1 MKFLK
6 YLDIRKFERTNKY
19 YFLCNLVLGLGTLI
33 FFVLTRDTPMQQSF
47 INMLFDQAIEWRT
60 GLGKFGSE
68 CDAEIAAKDVVILSF
83 KDSDMESWRYPTMTP
98 RNKIAD
104 MIRFAYEGGASIVVL
119 DMELSEPDY
128 SPANKLFGDSKVMTG
143 QERDKEL
150 FDLLEQIKND
160 TASNTRV
167 LISGDIHA
175 NKMLK
180 DNDFAQLIDNK
191 KIFAASTYVSA
202 SRGNDSMVRFW
213 QPYVEITA
221 EYDDVQA
228 REVLWSF
235 QMMSLALT
243 EGGEEELERISQNIL
258 YGDDEIFTMHCKS
271 GRDFV
276 LYREMESKSGLIFR
290 NTQSLQY
297 NRIQYVFTP
306 FTLQKSIRN
315 IAESNVGNWANHD
328 YLDVTNKIVLI
339 GREDKE
345 CNDII
350 ATPIGRMPGLYV
362 HGNAIA
368 TILGKTQPHISSI
381 WKYLVIEIIL
391 IIITAY
397 VFVYRKYAGAKRIV
411 SVMTFLCLGGTY
423 FYFLLTNE
431 FVYLTCAFAGIGVYN
446 FVNRMEEFF
455 KKGSFAKSYI
465 KKILSY
471 FKKLLGRKSDREPV
485 NLKK

>member
-1 MKFLK
+1 MKFFK
-6 YLDIRKFERTNKY
+6 YLDIRRFERTNRY
-19 YFLCNLVLGLGTLI
+19 YFLFNLVLGLGTLI

-60 GLGKFGSE
+60 GLGKFGRE
-68 CDAEIAAKDVVILSF
+68 CDAEIAAKDVTVLSF
-83 KDSDMESWRYPTMTP
+83 DDSDMKSWRYPTMTP

-150 FDLLEQIKND
+150 FDLLERIKND

-175 NKMLK
+175 DKTLK
-180 DNDFAQLIDNK
+180 DNDFAKLIDNK
-191 KIFAASTYVSA
+191 KIFAASVQVSA
-202 SRGNDSMVRFW
+202 SRGNDKTVRFW

-221 EYDDVQA
+221 EDDEVQT

-235 QMMSLALT
+235 QMLSLALT

-258 YGDDEIFTMHCKS
+258 YGDDEKFTLHCKS

-276 LYREMESKSGLIFR
+276 FYREIDLKRDITLR
-290 NTQSLQY
+290 ATQDLQY
-297 NRIQYVFTP
+297 SRIQYVFKP
-306 FTLQKSIRN
+306 FIPDEPRSIDKEN
-315 IAESNVGNWANHD
+315 IGNWGNHD

-345 CNDII
+345 CNDIL

-368 TILGKTQPHISSI
+368 TILGQTQPHLSPL
-381 WKYLVIEIIL
+381 WKYIVIEIIL
-391 IIITAY
+391 IVITAY
-397 VFVYRKYAGAKRIV
+397 VFVYQKYSTAKKIV
-411 SVMTFLCLGGTY
+411 GFMTTACVVGTY
-423 FYFLLTNE
+423 FYFWFTNE
-431 FVYLTCAFAGIGVYN
+431 FVYLTCSFAGIGIYN
-446 FVNRMEEFF
+446 FVSRMEDFFKRWNRMKE
-455 KKGSFAKSYI
+455 YI
-465 KKILSY
+465 KKFFS
-471 FKKLLGRKSDREPV
+471 KKSDETPV